1 MKKFFFSFLVIINN
15 GVVERWV
22 NLRFFSLIDQK
33 LDNPSDNADM
43 SNEKG
48 DVY

>member
-1 MKKFFFSFLVIINN
+1 MDNFSLIVIISN
-15 GVVERWV
+15 GVVERWG
-22 NLRFFSLIDQK
+22 NLRFFSLRDQV

>member
-1 MKKFFFSFLVIINN
+1 
-15 GVVERWV
+15 VERWG
-22 NLRFFSLIDQK
+22 NLRFFSLIDLL

-48 DVY
+48 DVYQDNLLNYI